1 MKLTR
6 RSESRSR
13 QIEQE
18 IKQIKTTNKEFLTAT
33 AYLPNVDNAKFGPII
48 RCKRRKQT
56 LAFKRAV
63 PV

>member
-13 QIEQE
+13 QIEEE
-18 IKQIKTTNKEFLTAT
+18 IKQINTTNKEFLPAT
-33 AYLPNVDNAKFGPII
+33 VYLPNVENAKFGPII
-48 RCKRRKQT
+48 RGKRRKQT